1 MANAVEA
8 SASTARPRKLKKGQR
23 RVKRCSK
30 KGRSPARELSENEK
44 GRVQQ
49 TPEERTSDRDLEVP
63 SSATVP
69 TIPYQGTDT
78 GEGIREEH
86 KEKTDERRS
95 LRRWTRRNCQADCRT
110 PKCSRRGGK
119 RECKKREE

>member
-23 RVKRCSK
+23 RV
-30 KGRSPARELSENEK
+30 ARELSENEK

-49 TPEERTSDRDLEVP
+49 TPEERTSDRDPGAP
-63 SSATVP
+63 SPATVP

-78 GEGIREEH
+78 GGEIQGEEH
-86 KEKTDERRS
+86 KEKTGERRS
-95 LRRWTRRNCQADCRT
+95 PQRWTRRGL
-110 PKCSRRGGK
+110 PS
-119 RECKKREE
+119 